1 MTLKNNFFIRYL
13 LRLFFSLAFLNLLL
27 IAAVLAEPLLSGAP
41 AQQVQAKSAVQQK
54 KLSLHFA
61 NIEVSELL
69 KELARLGQTNF
80 LISESIQGSISV
92 DLHHIPWSSAV
103 QSILASKGLS
113 MLRHGDIFW
122 IGPYAEINAF
132 QKHRRE
138 DAALP
143 FGGDHPQSPRQILI
157 EARIVEADDRFARDL
172 GAKLSFLGEGAS
184 SHLQPKMNAGFDL
197 ATSGLN
203 GFNPISAAATLL
215 SKNASGL
222 LQAELSALEAQGQGK
237 VISNPR
243 IMTSDQVKATIE
255 QGTELPYQVSSQ
267 SGSKLQFRKANLRL
281 EVIPKIHPDGMISML
296 VGITKD
302 TIGMKTEQGY
312 AIDTKTLSSEVT
324 VENGGT
330 VIIGGIYQTTEREDI
345 VKVPLLGDIPI
356 LGHLFRH
363 SAKLKDKKELLVF
376 LTPTVLTKP

>member
-1 MTLKNNFFIRYL
+1 MTLKNNFFIGYL
-13 LRLFFSLAFLNLLL
+13 LRLFFLLVFLTLLP
-27 IAAVLAEPLLSGAP
+27 IAVVLAEPFLSGP
-41 AQQVQAKSAVQQK
+41 SAQQPEAKSAVQQK
-54 KLSLHFA
+54 NLSLHFA

-80 LISESIQGSISV
+80 LISESIRGSISV

-122 IGPYAEINAF
+122 IGPV
-132 QKHRRE
+132 
-138 DAALP
+138 
-143 FGGDHPQSPRQILI
+143 GGDHPQSPRQILI

-184 SHLQPKMNAGFDL
+184 THLQPKVNAGFDL

-215 SKNASGL
+215 SKNASSL

-376 LTPTVLTKP
+376 ITPTVLTKP

>member
-281 EVIPKIHPDGMISML
+281 EVIPKIHPDRMISML

>member
-1 MTLKNNFFIRYL
+1 MTLKNNFFIGYL
-13 LRLFFSLAFLNLLL
+13 LRVFFLLVFLILLP
-27 IAAVLAEPLLSGAP
+27 IAVVLAEPFLSGP
-41 AQQVQAKSAVQQK
+41 SAQQPEAKSAVQQK
-54 KLSLHFA
+54 NLSLHFA

-80 LISESIQGSISV
+80 LISESIRGSISV

-184 SHLQPKMNAGFDL
+184 THLQPKVNAGFDL

-215 SKNASGL
+215 SKNASSL